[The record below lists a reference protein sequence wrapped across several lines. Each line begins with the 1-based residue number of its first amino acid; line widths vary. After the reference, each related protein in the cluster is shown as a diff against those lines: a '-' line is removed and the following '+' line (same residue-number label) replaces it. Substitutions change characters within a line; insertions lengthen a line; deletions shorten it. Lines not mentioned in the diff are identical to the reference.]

1 MSNIQKEI
9 LFGDQSNVLE
19 EEGRLR
25 TGERILR
32 ILLSLSFAIVLV
44 IEAYLLWKIWQ
55 IWSLS

>member
-9 LFGDQSNVLE
+9 LFGDQSNAI
-19 EEGRLR
+19 EEGHLS

-32 ILLSLSFAIVLV
+32 ILLSLSFAAVLG
-44 IEAYLLWKIWQ
+44 IEAYLLWRIWQ